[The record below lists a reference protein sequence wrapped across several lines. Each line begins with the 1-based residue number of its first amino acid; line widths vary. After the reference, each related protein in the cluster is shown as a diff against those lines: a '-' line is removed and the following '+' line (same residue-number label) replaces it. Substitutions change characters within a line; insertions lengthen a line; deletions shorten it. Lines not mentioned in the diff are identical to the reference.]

1 MGSFNDQDIKNQ
13 GAGTVRP
20 LVLDVL
26 KFGASAPRVTVMGL
40 GAHGGGAGAVR
51 YLVRSG
57 AVVTLTDRKTAGE
70 LAEPLS
76 SLGCEPAAL
85 KLGGHD
91 PADFRNADLVV
102 ASPAVPFDH
111 PLLDT
116 ARSAGVPVTTEL
128 ALAAAALPA
137 GVTTAAVTGSNGKTT
152 TCAFL
157 HSILRAK
164 HARTGGAAWLA
175 GNGGGSLSNDVERV
189 RPGDSVV
196 WEVSSFQLEYLAPAG
211 FRADAAVVTNFA
223 PNHLD
228 RHGTLAAYRSAKRGI
243 LAHLRPTDT
252 AVLNAADADVR
263 DWPTAARRVFFGTRP
278 APLAG
283 AHNEA
288 NAAAA
293 EAAAL
298 VLGCT
303 ADDVE
308 AGLSSAVPP
317 PHRLELIGEGADVRF
332 VDDSAA
338 TTPESLVA
346 GLYAVPGPIFLIAGG
361 TDKGADFTAAA
372 AAIAART
379 AGAWLIGATGPA
391 LRDAV
396 LKAAP
401 SHRSEYVGTLAAA
414 FLEATAAAGAAGGG
428 TVLLSPGCGSGD
440 QFAGFEAR
448 GAAFAG
454 SARGYLSNADRGGG
468 QPGGGP
474 S

>member
-1 MGSFNDQDIKNQ
+1 
-13 GAGTVRP
+13 
-20 LVLDVL
+20 
-26 KFGASAPRVTVMGL
+26 MGL

-57 AVVTLTDRKTAGE
+57 AVVTLTDRKTAEE

-76 SLGCEPAAL
+76 SLGCEPAVV

-91 PADFRNADLVV
+91 AADFIDADLVV
-102 ASPAVPFDH
+102 ASPAVPFAH
-111 PLLDT
+111 PLLNA

-137 GVTTAAVTGSNGKTT
+137 GVRTAAVTGSNGKTT

-157 HSILRAK
+157 YAMLTAK
-164 HARTGGAAWLA
+164 HARTAGVAWLA
-175 GNGGGSLSNDVERV
+175 GNGGGSLLDDVERV

-211 FRADAAVVTNFA
+211 FRADAAAVTNFA

-228 RHGTLAAYRSAKRGI
+228 RHGTLAAYRAAKRGL
-243 LAHLRPTDT
+243 LAHLRPIDT

-263 DWPTAARRVFFGTRP
+263 NWPTPARRVFFGTRP
-278 APLAG
+278 APFAG
-283 AHNEA
+283 LHNEA

-293 EAAAL
+293 EAAARA
-298 VLGCT
+298 LGCT
-303 ADDVE
+303 PDDIK
-308 AGLSSAVPP
+308 AGLRTAVPP
-317 PHRLELIGEGADVRF
+317 PHRLELVCERAGVSFI
-332 VDDSAA
+332 DDSAA
-338 TTPESLVA
+338 TTPESLIA
-346 GLYAVPGPIFLIAGG
+346 ALGAVPGPIFLIAGG
-361 TDKGADFTAAA
+361 TGKGADFGAAA

-379 AGAWLIGATGPA
+379 AGAWLIGTTGPSIRA
-391 LRDAV
+391 AI

-401 SHRSEYVGTLAAA
+401 SHRSGYVGTLEAA
-414 FLEATAAAGAAGGG
+414 FIKATAAAEAAGGG
-428 TVLLSPGCGSGD
+428 TVLLSPGCGSQD

-454 SARGYLSNADRGGG
+454 RARDHLSKADRGGG